1 MQQHKPATEN
11 RTSPETILAS
21 LCNRGEIYEKNME
34 ELDKLNGLEKNG
46 LVQDHW
52 ELKVKAFLLFLCFA
66 VFFSQAVA
74 YLIGEILGKT
84 GYGFFI
90 VSGLYLLMGL
100 IYYLMYL
107 RNCAQSSAVKKD
119 KMKFY
124 PE

>member
-1 MQQHKPATEN
+1 MQQHKPATEKVN
-11 RTSPETILAS
+11 SPEAVLAS
-21 LCNRGEIYEKNME
+21 LYNREEIYEKNME

-46 LVQDHW
+46 LVQNHW

-90 VSGLYLLMGL
+90 ISGLYLFIG
-100 IYYLMYL
+100 ITYYIRYL
-107 RNCAQSSAVKKD
+107 KNCSQRAVIKKD